1 MVTATEAARFE
12 GAYSALVTPMHD
24 DETVDFESLE
34 RLVGLQL
41 ERGVEGF
48 YCCGSSGEG
57 LLLDLAERRAI
68 VQTVVKAVAGRVP
81 VIAHV
86 GTIRT
91 ADAARLARWAEAD
104 GADAVSLIPPY
115 YYHFTAQ
122 EVLGYYNQVIAGTG
136 LPVILYNI
144 PQFTQVQFDKL
155 SAGPLLDQDQ
165 VLGVKHTAH
174 NLYSLERMVAAYPEK
189 IFFNGFDEQYL
200 PSLAAGARATI
211 GTTVNFQPELFLD
224 VRRRFDAGDLA
235 GARRVQTQI
244 NDSVEAI
251 VAVGVFQAAKYLA
264 GFGDFNCGNARAP
277 FASLTIEQRTELDG
291 LLTTIRSNIGSVG

>member
-1 MVTATEAARFE
+1 MVTATEAAQFE

-24 DETVDFESLE
+24 DESVNFDGLE

-41 ERGVEGF
+41 DRGVEGF

-68 VQTVVKAVAGRVP
+68 MQTVVKATAGRVP

-91 ADAARLARWAEAD
+91 TDAARLARWAEDD

-115 YYHFTAQ
+115 YYHFTSK
-122 EVLGYYNQVIAGTG
+122 EVLGYYNQVIAGTR

-144 PQFTQVQFDKL
+144 PQFTQVQFDKS

-174 NLYSLERMVAAYPEK
+174 DLYSLERMVAAYPEK

-200 PSLAAGARATI
+200 PSLGAGARATI

-244 NDSVEAI
+244 NDAVEAI
-251 VAVGVFQAAKYLA
+251 VALGVFQAAKYLA
-264 GFGDFNCGNARAP
+264 GFGDFGCGNARAP
-277 FASLTIEQRTELDG
+277 FLPLTGEQRAELDR
-291 LLTTIRSNIGSVG
+291 LQAIIRNNIGSAD